1 MALHAY
7 LSVEAGLAAVRA
19 TSSVSV
25 ALGLLRVEVTGLVF
39 AGRGLS
45 VPMKSP
51 TKNRH
56 AVALGRLGGE
66 KGGPA
71 RAKALSAR
79 RRREIATH
87 AGLARAGALTAAER
101 KELARRAALARW
113 SQRAQPKRGGSGRP
127 ETC

>member
-1 MALHAY
+1 
-7 LSVEAGLAAVRA
+7 
-19 TSSVSV
+19 
-25 ALGLLRVEVTGLVF
+25 
-39 AGRGLS
+39 
-45 VPMKSP
+45 MKSP

-101 KELARRAALARW
+101 KELARRAAQARW
-113 SQRAQPKRGGSGRP
+113 AQRSQAKPNLRGRS
-127 ETC
+127 ETR